1 MTIDATSQYSWSM
14 NVPAVSVSSS
24 SHKLELADKSK
35 SQDVDKAGGSGSTGE
50 ASSLARKLR
59 DEEQQAKPA
68 DEEDSKTEEE
78 VDLQKAVE
86 SLREYVQHV
95 KRHLEFSVDSES
107 GRDIIRVIDS
117 ETDEVIREIP
127 PEEAIKMSQR
137 LNEAGGSLIRT
148 QA

>member
-1 MTIDATSQYSWSM
+1 MTIDATSQYSWSTSM
-14 NVPAVSVSSS
+14 SAASASSS
-24 SHKLELADKSK
+24 SQKLEFADKSK
-35 SQDVDKAGGSGSTGE
+35 GQGVDKAGGSES
-50 ASSLARKLR
+50 ANKVDFLARKLL
-59 DEEQQAKPA
+59 DEEKQASPS
-68 DEEDSKTEEE
+68 DEEEKNSEE
-78 VDLQKAVE
+78 VDLRQAVE

-137 LNEAGGSLIRT
+137 LNESGGSLIRT

>member
-1 MTIDATSQYSWSM
+1 MTIDATSQYSWSTSM
-14 NVPAVSVSSS
+14 SAASASSS
-24 SHKLELADKSK
+24 SQKLEFADKSK
-35 SQDVDKAGGSGSTGE
+35 GQGVDKAGGSESTNKTDF
-50 ASSLARKLR
+50 LARKLLN
-59 DEEQQAKPA
+59 EERQASPS
-68 DEEDSKTEEE
+68 DGEEKNSEE
-78 VDLQKAVE
+78 VDLRQAVE

-137 LNEAGGSLIRT
+137 LNESGGSLIRT